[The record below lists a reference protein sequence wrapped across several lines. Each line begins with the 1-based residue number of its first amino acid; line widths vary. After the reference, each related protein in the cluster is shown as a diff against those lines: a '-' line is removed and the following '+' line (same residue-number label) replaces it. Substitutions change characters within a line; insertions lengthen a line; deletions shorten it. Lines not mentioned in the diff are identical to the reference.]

1 MPPDMDR
8 TARHSLATVYLRV
21 ALGIAFLSAVADRFG
36 WWGAPGTD
44 HVAWGNFARF
54 TAYAG
59 RLNPWAPVSVVPAI
73 AWIATAVEIALGILL
88 VVGLFTR
95 TVAWLSG
102 SLLLLFA
109 FGMIADSGI
118 KAPLDA
124 SVFTASAGSFVL
136 ACQPSF
142 PWSLD
147 AVVRQ
152 P

>member
-1 MPPDMDR
+1 MPHMDR

-59 RLNPWAPVSVVPAI
+59 RLNPWLSVSLVPAI

-109 FGMIADSGI
+109 FGMKIEILTGKRSTG
-118 KAPLDA
+118 L
-124 SVFTASAGSFVL
+124 
-136 ACQPSF
+136 
-142 PWSLD
+142 
-147 AVVRQ
+147 RH
-152 P
+152 